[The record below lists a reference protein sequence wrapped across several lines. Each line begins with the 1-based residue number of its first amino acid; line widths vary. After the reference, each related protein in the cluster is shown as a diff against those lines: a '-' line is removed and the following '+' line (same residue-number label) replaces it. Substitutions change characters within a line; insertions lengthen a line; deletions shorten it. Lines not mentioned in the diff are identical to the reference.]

1 MSIRRD
7 ELIDQIVAS
16 QQNRVSFDLDKIDE
30 EYKLFSVMLS
40 DEGWYLDYDL
50 AVETLSS
57 LYIIQVKTESNVLD
71 KYMVDF
77 YKKKLN
83 IIINFFQKEFPKRY
97 LILEKAFKAH
107 KKGDFELSIPVFLS
121 QIEGLFFDLTN
132 KEIFSKGRGK
142 RKENTAK
149 EWLEER
155 EGHDVNLILSILEPL
170 RKNENISAN
179 IKDSEN
185 FPNALNRN
193 KILHGRDLNY
203 SIEIN
208 SYKSI
213 SLLLFIGTIVYDTIN
228 ELK

>member
-16 QQNRVSFDLDKIDE
+16 QKNRGFFDLDKIAD

-57 LYIIQVKTESNVLD
+57 LYIKQVKTKSNVLD
-71 KYMVDF
+71 KYLVDF
-77 YKKKLN
+77 YTKKLN

-97 LILEKAFKAH
+97 SILEKAFEAH

-132 KEIFSKGRGK
+132 KEIFSKGK
-142 RKENTAK
+142 TKENTAK
-149 EWLEER
+149 KWLEER
-155 EGHDVNLILSILEPL
+155 DGHDVDFRLSILEPL
-170 RKNENISAN
+170 RKNENISASF
-179 IKDSEN
+179 KESEN

-193 KILHGRDLNY
+193 KILHGRDLSY
-203 SIEIN
+203 STEIN
-208 SYKSI
+208 SYKAI
-213 SLLLFIGTIVYDTIN
+213 SLLLFIGTIVYDTVN
-228 ELK
+228 E

>member
-121 QIEGLFFDLTN
+121 QIEGLFF
-132 KEIFSKGRGK
+132 
-142 RKENTAK
+142 
-149 EWLEER
+149 
-155 EGHDVNLILSILEPL
+155 
-170 RKNENISAN
+170 
-179 IKDSEN
+179 
-185 FPNALNRN
+185 
-193 KILHGRDLNY
+193 
-203 SIEIN
+203 
-208 SYKSI
+208 
-213 SLLLFIGTIVYDTIN
+213 
-228 ELK
+228 